1 MLRQRHETL
10 LDRPMTETFCVLVSV
25 VAKGRWTRKL
35 HLGPAEE
42 LPKAGS
48 SYEQQ
53 RGSVLRRGRVLECIK
68 PVSITL
74 HETLFDPP
82 CCVKLKLRWRLEPV
96 ESGSFLRLD
105 TSFDLNGAASLRRR
119 HWNSRI
125 DGHCGRMI
133 ASLRSSLEALHVED
147 DQEAGI
153 SGQNTGSS
161 SMTATKISRVNGRP
175 TLRKSVKR

>member
-10 LDRPMTETFCVLVSV
+10 LDSPMTETFGVLVNV
-25 VAKGRWTRKL
+25 VAKGRWTRAMSL
-35 HLGPAEE
+35 VSPEA
-42 LPKAGS
+42 LPRAGS
-48 SYEQQ
+48 LYEQQ

-82 CCVKLKLRWRLEPV
+82 CCVKLRLRWRLEPV
-96 ESGSFLRLD
+96 ETGSFLRLD
-105 TSFDLNGAASLRRR
+105 ASFDLNGAASLRRR

-125 DGHCGRMI
+125 NGHCGRMI
-133 ASLRSSLEALHVED
+133 GLLRSSLAAIQAAANQD
-147 DQEAGI
+147 AGV

-161 SMTATKISRVNGRP
+161 SMTATKISNVNGPP
-175 TLRKSVKR
+175 TFRKSTKR